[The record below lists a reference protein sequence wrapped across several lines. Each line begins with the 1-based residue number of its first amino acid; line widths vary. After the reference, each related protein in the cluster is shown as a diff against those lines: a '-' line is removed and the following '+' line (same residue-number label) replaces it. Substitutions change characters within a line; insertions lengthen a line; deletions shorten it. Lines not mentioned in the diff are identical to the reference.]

1 VRNLLG
7 RLFLVAILLSPA
19 WAQKSTD
26 EALAGQRW
34 SQAVPLLLQ
43 QEKIRPGPNLY
54 YNLGLCYQN
63 LNDLG
68 RARAYYQASLKR
80 NPWNSALQNN
90 LALLKA
96 DLLEPEP
103 DESWWEFA
111 GHCAPP
117 EVLVVTMVSMSWA
130 SCALAWLYRRRA
142 RERWL
147 WGGVSGYL
155 LAGLAAFLW
164 AASLL
169 QPTRAAVLPETATLM
184 NGPGGEFTQ
193 SLNVHAG
200 NLVEIVKEQG
210 DWVEVE
216 ALGKVRAW
224 IRRDELL
231 WVP

>member
-1 VRNLLG
+1 MKIWL
-7 RLFLVAILLSPA
+7 LFLLLWLPA
-19 WAQKSTD
+19 SAQAPKVPELLRQHRWA
-26 EALAGQRW
+26 E
-34 SQAVPLLLQ
+34 AVPQLLEQ
-43 QEKIRPGPNLY
+43 KKILNHEAGADLY
-54 YNLGLCYQN
+54 YNLGLCYQQ

-68 RARAYYQASLKR
+68 RARAYYRAALRR
-80 NPWNSALQNN
+80 NPWNGELHNN
-90 LALLKA
+90 LAILKA
-96 DLLEPEP
+96 NLQEPEP
-103 DESWWEFA
+103 EESWSEFF

-117 EVLVVTMVSMSWA
+117 PVVAVSMVSFSWI
-130 SCALAWLYRRRA
+130 SCTLAWLYRRRP

-147 WGGVSGYL
+147 WGGLASYL
-155 LAGLAAFLW
+155 LACLAGVLW
-164 AASLL
+164 AAALM

-200 NLVEIVKEQG
+200 NLVEVIRQQG

-224 IRRDELL
+224 IRQDELL

>member
-1 VRNLLG
+1 MSRLL
-7 RLFLVAILLSPA
+7 LWILLLAPG
-19 WAQKSTD
+19 WAQPITAD
-26 EALAGQRW
+26 QALAQQRW
-34 SQAVPLLLQ
+34 SEAVPLL
-43 QEKIRPGPNLY
+43 QERAKSAGGQLY
-54 YNLGLCYQN
+54 YNLGLCYQH

-68 RARAYYQASLKR
+68 RARAYYQASLQR
-80 NPWNSALQNN
+80 NPWNSGLHNN

-96 DLLEPEP
+96 DLSEPEP
-103 DESWWEFA
+103 DESWSDFA

-117 EVLVVTMVSMSWA
+117 ALLAATMVGFSWA
-130 SCALAWLYRRRA
+130 SCGLAWLYRRRA

-147 WGGVSGYL
+147 WSGLASYL
-155 LAGLAAFLW
+155 LACLAGGLW
-164 AASLL
+164 AAALL

-184 NGPGGEFTQ
+184 NGPGSEFSQ

-200 NLVEIVKEQG
+200 NLVEVVREQG

-224 IRRDELL
+224 IRRDQLL

>member
-1 VRNLLG
+1 MVWLLIAPG
-7 RLFLVAILLSPA
+7 
-19 WAQKSTD
+19 WAQTLTAAQ
-26 EALAGQRW
+26 ALQEQRW
-34 SQAVPLLLQ
+34 NEAVPLLLEQ
-43 QEKIRPGPNLY
+43 DKIQNGQSGANLY
-54 YNLGLCYQN
+54 YNLGLCYHH

-80 NPWNSALQNN
+80 NPWNSSLHNN

-96 DLLEPEP
+96 ALSEPEP
-103 DESWWEFA
+103 EESWSDFA

-117 EVLVVTMVSMSWA
+117 AFLAVAAVSLSWTA
-130 SCALAWLYRRRA
+130 CTLAWLYRRRP

-147 WGGVSGYL
+147 WGGLASYAL
-155 LAGLAAFLW
+155 AALAGGLW
-164 AASLL
+164 AAALL

-200 NLVEIVKEQG
+200 NLLEVVRQQG

-224 IRRDELL
+224 IRHDEIMLA
-231 WVP
+231 P

>member
-1 VRNLLG
+1 MRVWLLFWLLCWPG
-7 RLFLVAILLSPA
+7 GPVA
-19 WAQKSTD
+19 AQPTTSD
-26 EALAGQRW
+26 QALREQRW
-34 SQAVPLLLQ
+34 SEAVPLLLEG
-43 QEKIRPGPNLY
+43 EKSGGAGLY
-54 YNLGLCYQN
+54 YNLGLCYQH

-68 RARAYYQASLKR
+68 RARAYYQASLRR
-80 NPWNSALQNN
+80 NPWNSGLHNN

-96 DLLEPEP
+96 DLKEPEP
-103 DESWWEFA
+103 DESWGEFA

-117 EVLVVTMVSMSWA
+117 ALLAIAMVVLSWA
-130 SCALAWLYRRRA
+130 SCGLAWLYRRRA

-147 WGGVSGYL
+147 WGGLASYAL
-155 LAGLAAFLW
+155 ACLAGALW
-164 AASLL
+164 AAALL
-169 QPTRAAVLPETATLM
+169 QPARAAVLPETATLM
-184 NGPGGEFTQ
+184 NGPGAEFSQ

-200 NLVEIVKEQG
+200 NLLEVVREQG